1 MADEGFASD
10 AEELEG
16 ASLAFERDDE
26 GLAGA
31 TLAFE
36 PQRRCS
42 WHRKYSVHQGRT
54 ADSDDLVI
62 TKAADMV
69 SVAEFPTLRRYIMA
83 RTGDT
88 ELSILLMAM
97 TLACKATARAC
108 NKAGIADL
116 FGLAGHVNASG
127 DDQKKLDVLAN
138 DMFIDAL
145 VNSGTCAVL
154 VSEENEEP
162 LFVPKEKAGRFIV
175 AFDPLDGSSNIDCN
189 ISTGTIFAIYDRKTS
204 ADGPA
209 TMEDVLRT
217 GHDIKVA
224 GYCMYGAATEL
235 VITFQSHGV
244 HRFTLDPSL
253 GEFVHTT
260 AHVKFPEDG
269 GKTIYSCNEGHSKDW
284 DPAMQA
290 IVRKWKQGAKPYSAR
305 YVGSMVS
312 DVHRTILYGG
322 VYLYPADK
330 KKPNG
335 KLRIM
340 YEGFPMAMIVEAAG
354 GAASCGIFGGK
365 IQRILDIVPARIHET
380 CPVIMGCKRD
390 VDAVIEEYRLQGL
403 PGA

>member
-1 MADEGFASD
+1 VRQAK
-10 AEELEG
+10 
-16 ASLAFERDDE
+16 
-26 GLAGA
+26 
-31 TLAFE
+31 
-36 PQRRCS
+36 Q
-42 WHRKYSVHQGRT
+42 

-83 RTGDT
+83 RTGDH
-88 ELSILLMAM
+88 ELSILLMAI

-116 FGLAGHVNASG
+116 FGLAGEVNATG
-127 DDQKKLDVLAN
+127 DDQKKLDVLSN
-138 DMFIDAL
+138 DMFVDAL

-162 LFVPKEKAGRFIV
+162 IFVPKEKAGRFIV

-189 ISTGTIFAIYDRKTS
+189 VSTGTIFAIYDRKTS

-209 TMEDVLRT
+209 TMDDVLRT
-217 GHDIKVA
+217 GNEIKVA

-235 VITFQSHGV
+235 VITFRGHGV

-253 GEFVHTT
+253 GEFVHIK
-260 AHVKFPEDG
+260 AHVEIPEGG
-269 GKTIYSCNEGHSKDW
+269 GKTIYSCNEGNSKNW

-290 IVRKWKQGAKPYSAR
+290 IVLKWKQGPKPYAAR

-330 KKPNG
+330 KEPNG
-335 KLRIM
+335 KLRVL
-340 YEGFPMAMIVEAAG
+340 YEGFPMAMIMEAAG
-354 GAASCGIFGGK
+354 GAASCGMFKGK
-365 IQRILDIVPARIHET
+365 IQRLLDIVPTQIHEK
-380 CPVIMGCKRD
+380 CPVVIGSQRD